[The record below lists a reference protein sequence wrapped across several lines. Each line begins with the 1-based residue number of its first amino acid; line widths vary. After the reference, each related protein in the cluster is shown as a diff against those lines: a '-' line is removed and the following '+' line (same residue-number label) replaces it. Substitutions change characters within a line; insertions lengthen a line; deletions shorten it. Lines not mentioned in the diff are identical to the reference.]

1 MARKTQ
7 GIEDPSS
14 DDDAPEVVSQST
26 SKANLKRDQKAL
38 RDFEARQKARKKA
51 QNRERDQKLKDRALE
66 TKAAKRDATLIGKSF
81 FDEDPHARDEDEDEN
96 GNESD
101 VDESGDDDEGR
112 ALEARML
119 RAMIDAAEERE
130 SGEDDEEDDEEDEFT
145 AFGGMDMDDDMRSD
159 SRSASE
165 EDNSDNEG
173 DEIWQGMSN
182 SDSEVDPEAPTDD
195 EEMDGDSEDNEAA
208 PRQKNTRKSNRR
220 MDYLADDL
228 FLAAFSS
235 QKSKPCTDKGTTK
248 SSKLRTLKKRRRK
261 TNARA
266 KDLVIGGRTIRTLP
280 RASDPRSQAT
290 ARTVPP
296 PRSRKFID
304 HSLAVKGKQALLKA
318 KRRGWERRPAN
329 IGVMKSEGAPIGFA
343 RSRQ

>member
-7 GIEDPSS
+7 NAKGPSS

-38 RDFEARQKARKKA
+38 RDFEAEQKARKKA
-51 QNRERDQKLKDRALE
+51 QNRERDQKLKDRARV
-66 TKAAKRDATLIGKSF
+66 TKAARRDATLIGKSF
-81 FDEDPHARDEDEDEN
+81 FDEDPHAGCEGED
-96 GNESD
+96 G
-101 VDESGDDDEGR
+101 DESGDDDEGR

-119 RAMIDAAEERE
+119 KAMMDAAEERD
-130 SGEDDEEDDEEDEFT
+130 SGEEDEDEEDEF
-145 AFGGMDMDDDMRSD
+145 AGFGGMDMDDDTRSD
-159 SRSASE
+159 SGSASE
-165 EDNSDNEG
+165 EDHSDNVA
-173 DEIWQGMSN
+173 DEMWQGVSN
-182 SDSEVDPEAPTDD
+182 LDSGVDPEAPTDD
-195 EEMDGDSEDNEAA
+195 EEMDGDSEDNEST
-208 PRQKNTRKSNRR
+208 PPQKNIRSSNRR

-228 FLAAFSS
+228 FLAAFS
-235 QKSKPCTDKGTTK
+235 QKSKSSTDKKTTE

-290 ARTVPP
+290 ALTIPP
-296 PRSRKFID
+296 SHARKFID
-304 HSLAVKGKQALLKA
+304 QSLAVKGKQALLKA

-329 IGVMKSEGAPIGFA
+329 IGVMKSEGAPFGFA

>member
-1 MARKTQ
+1 
-7 GIEDPSS
+7 
-14 DDDAPEVVSQST
+14 
-26 SKANLKRDQKAL
+26 
-38 RDFEARQKARKKA
+38 
-51 QNRERDQKLKDRALE
+51 LKDRARE

-81 FDEDPHARDEDEDEN
+81 FDEDPHAGDEDED
-96 GNESD
+96 GDGDESGA
-101 VDESGDDDEGR
+101 DESGDDDEGR

-130 SGEDDEEDDEEDEFT
+130 SGEEDEEDE
-145 AFGGMDMDDDMRSD
+145 FGGMDMDDDNRSGPGP
-159 SRSASE
+159 ASE
-165 EDNSDNEG
+165 EDHSDSEG
-173 DEIWQGMSN
+173 DEIWQGVSN

-195 EEMDGDSEDNEAA
+195 EEMDGDSEDNEGA
-208 PRQKNTRKSNRR
+208 PPQKNIRKSNRR

-235 QKSKPCTDKGTTK
+235 QNSKSSTDKKTTE
-248 SSKLRTLKKRRRK
+248 SSKLRTLKKRQRK

-280 RASDPRSQAT
+280 RTSDPRSQAT
-290 ARTVPP
+290 ARTVPSS
-296 PRSRKFID
+296 RSRKFID
-304 HSLAVKGKQALLKA
+304 QSLAVKGKQALLKA